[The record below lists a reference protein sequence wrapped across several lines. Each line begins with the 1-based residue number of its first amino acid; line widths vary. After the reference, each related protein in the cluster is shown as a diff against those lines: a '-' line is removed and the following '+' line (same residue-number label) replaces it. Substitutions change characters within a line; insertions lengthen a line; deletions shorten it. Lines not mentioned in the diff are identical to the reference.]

1 MTMFDSQ
8 EAWRLIPDSDPT
20 AECESVSGS
29 EAGGDSDASEENSGR
44 EKLRI
49 WVARMLLLGP
59 KHSKLSCLSHS

>member
-29 EAGGDSDASEENSGR
+29 AAGGIPMQVKRIRVVKSANLGGEDA
-44 EKLRI
+44 I
-49 WVARMLLLGP
+49 AWAQA
-59 KHSKLSCLSHS
+59 

>member
-29 EAGGDSDASEENSGR
+29 APGGDSDAIEENSGR
-44 EKLRI
+44 EN
-49 WVARMLLLGP
+49 VNLGGEDAIAWAQA
-59 KHSKLSCLSHS
+59 